1 MCDISRQD
9 SVWACE
15 IILLDCIRYLC
26 PGDKT
31 PSKQSMGI
39 EICVQDLSA
48 AIFQNGESVPRWL
61 HPEPWELAL
70 VAVHIML
77 N

>member
-1 MCDISRQD
+1 M
-9 SVWACE
+9 WACE

-48 AIFQNGESVPRWL
+48 AIFKMEKVCQGGCIQSHGSL
-61 HPEPWELAL
+61 HW
-70 VAVHIML
+70 
-77 N
+77 